1 MMLTGSERE
10 DEDDDH
16 RGSRRDPPSA
26 SGVAALP
33 VWCYNSLGC
42 VSRESVKRDQFEASG
57 VAKQATVSQVG
68 GAGRNEILKLVTP

>member
-1 MMLTGSERE
+1 MMSRERERE
-10 DEDDDH
+10 DEDDDL

-42 VSRESVKRDQFEASG
+42 VERA
-57 VAKQATVSQVG
+57 
-68 GAGRNEILKLVTP
+68 